1 MSLRSRF
8 GLGADWPFG
17 FDVLEPFYEEAE
29 RAIGVAGP
37 PDWGERRRG
46 PFPLPPHP
54 LSYAS
59 QRIAEGCGKLGLTLR
74 ANSLAILSTPYQ
86 DRPNCNYCANCIR
99 GCPRADKGSA
109 DIAFVAPAV
118 ATGRCSVETDWQAV
132 FVEPS
137 KDDRVAAVH
146 CVDGTGAWRT
156 FRGRAYV
163 IACGAVNT
171 PRLLLASSNG
181 HAPNG
186 LANESGEV
194 GRNFMET
201 LFWTASGL
209 HPQPLGSHRGV
220 PADATCW
227 DFNAP
232 DAIAG
237 VIGGCRFTAGAG
249 QADLVGPIAYATR
262 VVDGWGREHR
272 ARLRAAFGRALTI
285 SAIGE
290 FLPNDRTFIDLDPAR
305 TDQRGLP
312 YARIHSFLPEMEL
325 QRLTFMD
332 KNLYDLPPEELKDV
346 PTVCGSLRE
355 SIAHL
360 EADSAFL
367 KKGDV
372 FSNDLLDSYIELK
385 WEEIYDF
392 EHTPH
397 PVEFKRYYS
406 V

>member
-1 MSLRSRF
+1 
-8 GLGADWPFG
+8 
-17 FDVLEPFYEEAE
+17 
-29 RAIGVAGP
+29 
-37 PDWGERRRG
+37 
-46 PFPLPPHP
+46 
-54 LSYAS
+54 
-59 QRIAEGCGKLGLTLR
+59 
-74 ANSLAILSTPYQ
+74 
-86 DRPNCNYCANCIR
+86 
-99 GCPRADKGSA
+99 
-109 DIAFVAPAV
+109 
-118 ATGRCSVETDWQAV
+118 
-132 FVEPS
+132 
-137 KDDRVAAVH
+137 
-146 CVDGTGAWRT
+146 
-156 FRGRAYV
+156 
-163 IACGAVNT
+163 
-171 PRLLLASSNG
+171 LLASSNG
-181 HAPNG
+181 HAPHG

-325 QRLTFMD
+325 QRLTFMAERARAILHAAGVAEIFEEFGSYD
-332 KNLYDLPPEELKDV
+332 IFNSTHVFGTCRMGRDPATSVVDADGRSHRWRNLFICDASVFPSSGGGEAPSLTIAALGLKAGTAAGRYLSGSAPSQGRRCIMPQPPDRPKFEFEL
-346 PTVCGSLRE
+346 LRQHE
-355 SIAHL
+355 NAL
-360 EADSAFL
+360 
-367 KKGDV
+367 
-372 FSNDLLDSYIELK
+372 
-385 WEEIYDF
+385 
-392 EHTPH
+392 
-397 PVEFKRYYS
+397 
-406 V
+406 